1 MPPSHFAFF
10 CEYSDPIC
18 LPLPDKQP
26 KCPKQWTEEDWNN
39 RVVVGNYMIH
49 HFRTAGNDVSF
60 ILKVSSVGDDQEMW
74 AYEDFDFDSKYP
86 TEFLVQGESANQVL
100 SELEKQEEA
109 FPLLALARV
118 RFQCLTSNLC

>member
-1 MPPSHFAFF
+1 M
-10 CEYSDPIC
+10 
-18 LPLPDKQP
+18 
-26 KCPKQWTEEDWNN
+26 
-39 RVVVGNYMIH
+39 
-49 HFRTAGNDVSF
+49 SF